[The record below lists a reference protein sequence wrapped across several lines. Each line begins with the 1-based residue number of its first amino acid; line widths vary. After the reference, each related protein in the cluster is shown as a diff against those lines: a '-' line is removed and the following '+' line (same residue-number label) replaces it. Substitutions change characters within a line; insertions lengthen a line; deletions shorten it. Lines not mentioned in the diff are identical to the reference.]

1 MTRLGQML
9 YDDGLKKG
17 REEEAQRNS
26 ALTARLLKEKRLDDL
41 QRSTEDNEF
50 REELMKEFGIE

>member
-1 MTRLGQML
+1 ML